1 MTQPSLN
8 SGQILQSTFQ
18 QVGPVYL
25 PILLLSLPGVLIS
38 LVVPGPLLNSVVSF
52 AYGIL
57 VGPILGGACIILADR
72 AISGQ
77 TLNLGESLSIAFQKA
92 GYLILATLLLLV
104 IMMPAFFLLVIPGI
118 YLSVKLFATQYAVIF
133 EDKSPIDAL
142 ASSWELTKGQWWPIF
157 GTIFLIGLVLIIPI
171 ILVSLIFAQSSFGPL
186 LTNLISLLI
195 TPVLV
200 LALLF
205 VYKSL
210 QGSQL
215 ST

>member
-1 MTQPSLN
+1 MTQQSLN
-8 SGQILQSTFQ
+8 PGQILQSAFQ

-38 LVVPGPLLNSVVSF
+38 LVVPGPVLNSAVSF

-57 VGPILGGACIILADR
+57 VGPILGGAGIILADR
-72 AISGQ
+72 AIAGQ
-77 TLNLGESLSIAFQKA
+77 TPNLGEALGIAFQKA
-92 GYLILATLLLLV
+92 GYLILAALLLLV
-104 IMMPAFFLLVIPGI
+104 IMMPAFVLLVIPGI
-118 YLSVKLFATQYAVIF
+118 YLSVTLFATQYAVIF

-142 ASSWELTKGQWWPIF
+142 ASSWELTKGRWWPIF

-171 ILVSLIFAQSSFGPL
+171 ILVSLIFAQNSFGPW
-186 LTNLISLLI
+186 LTSLISLLI

-200 LALLF
+200 MAVLF

-210 QGSQL
+210 KRSQL
-215 ST
+215 AA